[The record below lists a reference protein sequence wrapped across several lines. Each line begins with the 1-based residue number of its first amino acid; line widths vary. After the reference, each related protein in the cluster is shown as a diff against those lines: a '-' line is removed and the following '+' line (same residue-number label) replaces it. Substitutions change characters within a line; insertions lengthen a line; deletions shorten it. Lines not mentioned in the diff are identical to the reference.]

1 VALDPDDAPLFRLF
15 WENSSL
21 NARRA
26 PAFAEQLLAFG
37 RRAAAVPQLLHGA
50 ADVPLATPDDALFR
64 TQARRASARRFA
76 ARPLSRTQLG
86 RLFSAFAGHADGRRL
101 LPSAGG
107 RFPVEVFALLFS
119 AEGDLDRSVVYY
131 NCDRHSLSVAG
142 ACPPFESLA
151 DDLGIFR
158 GEGAA
163 PAACFLFTV
172 IPRRTV
178 EKYGERGG
186 RFALIE
192 VGHYAQNLG
201 LRLAEDG
208 LAGYELGGVREEP
221 MRRLLGLGATDAMV
235 ALGHAVGH
243 GAG

>member
-1 VALDPDDAPLFRLF
+1 MALDPDDAPLFRLF

-26 PAFAEQLLAFG
+26 PGFAEQLLADG
-37 RRAAAVPQLLHGA
+37 RRAPRVPRLFHA
-50 ADVPLATPDDALFR
+50 SADVPLARPGDALFR
-64 TQARRASARRFA
+64 AQARRASERRFA
-76 ARPLSRTQLG
+76 QRPLGRRQLG
-86 RLFSAFAGHADGRRL
+86 SLFSAFAAHDDGRRL

-107 RFPVEVFALLFS
+107 KFPVEVFALLFS
-119 AEGDLDRSVVYY
+119 AEGELDRSIVYY

-142 ACPPFESLA
+142 PCPPFERVA
-151 DDLGIFR
+151 EDLGIPP

-172 IPRRTV
+172 FPRRTI

-201 LRLAEDG
+201 LRLAEEG

-221 MRRLLGLGATDAMV
+221 MRRLLGLASADAMV
-235 ALGHAVGH
+235 ALGHAAGH
-243 GAG
+243 RAG